1 MKKALVI
8 GLAKSGE
15 SAIRF
20 LEKEGYDV
28 SGNDLKDAK
37 QFPGITK
44 RHKDARFHFGSH
56 DESLLDGMDLVVLS
70 PGVPSDLALIRKAKQ
85 KGVRVMS
92 EVELAFEHYPQN
104 WICVTGTDG
113 KSTTTSLI
121 GAVLKAG
128 GVGAIVAG
136 NIGVPLTEEILKVK
150 RGMYIVAELSSF
162 QLENII
168 RLRPKISVLTNL
180 AKDHLDRYSGMEEY
194 IRAKFRI
201 FANQTQEDFAV
212 ANRNNP
218 LSIEWL
224 NKIRVAS
231 QLFFFS
237 LGQKHDQGAY
247 FEDGFFCWAEKGWK
261 ERVFRDGVQR
271 IRGLHNKENILAA
284 VTVAKILKI
293 KNSAIESGVRDF
305 TGLPHRME
313 YVRELK
319 GRVFYNDSK
328 ATTTSA
334 VRMSIAGFDNIILL
348 MGGRDKG
355 LDYSELNAALR
366 ERVKYLILIGE
377 AKEKIGSMIDFDK
390 SRIFEFDDF
399 GKAVGKSYEVSQPG
413 DTIILSPA
421 CTSYDMFKNYEE
433 RGERFKREV
442 LALK

>member
-8 GLAKSGE
+8 GLAASGE
-15 SAIRF
+15 SAIAF

-28 SGNDLKDAK
+28 SGNDKRDAK
-37 QFPGITK
+37 QFPGIKK
-44 RHKDARFHFGSH
+44 RHKGVEFHFGSH
-56 DESLLDGMDLVVLS
+56 DEGLLEGMDLVVVS
-70 PGVPSDLALIRKAKQ
+70 PGVPSGLPVIQKAREKNI
-85 KGVRVMS
+85 RVMS
-92 EVELAFEHYPQN
+92 EVELAFEHYPHN

-121 GAVLKAG
+121 GAILKAG
-128 GVGAIVAG
+128 NVPAIVAG

-150 RGMYIVAELSSF
+150 RGMYVVAELSSF
-162 QLENII
+162 QLENIV
-168 RLRPKISVLTNL
+168 RLRPRISVLTNL
-180 AKDHLDRYSGMEEY
+180 AADHLDRYSGMEEY
-194 IRAKFRI
+194 IKAKFRI
-201 FANQTQEDFAV
+201 FANQTREDYAV
-212 ANRNNP
+212 VNRNNP

-224 NKIRVAS
+224 NKIRVEPG
-231 QLFFFS
+231 LFFFS
-237 LGQKHDQGAY
+237 LAQKHDQGAY

-271 IRGLHNKENILAA
+271 IKGLHNKENILAA

-305 TGLPHRME
+305 AGLPHRME
-313 YVRELK
+313 YVRELN
-319 GRVFYNDSK
+319 GRFFYNDSK

-355 LDYSELNAALR
+355 LDYSELNASLK

-377 AKEKIGSMIDFDK
+377 AREKIRSMIDFDK
-390 SRIFEFDDF
+390 DRIFDFDDL
-399 GKAVGKSYEVSQPG
+399 GKAVGKSYEISRPG
-413 DTIILSPA
+413 DNIILSPA
-421 CTSYDMFKNYEE
+421 CTSYDMFKNFEE
-433 RGERFKREV
+433 RGERFRQEV